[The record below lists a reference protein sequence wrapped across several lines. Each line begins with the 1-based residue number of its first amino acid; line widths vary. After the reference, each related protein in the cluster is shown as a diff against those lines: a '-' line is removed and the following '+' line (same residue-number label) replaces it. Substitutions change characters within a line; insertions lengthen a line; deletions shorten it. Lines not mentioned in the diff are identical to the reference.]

1 MKDMKEEQKNNVI
14 YFFNCLAIILDKG
27 LSNLLKLRDDLD
39 EDKNEIQ

>member
-39 EDKNEIQ
+39 EDKNEIL